1 MTSVELTGGRPLRGR
16 IRVPGDKSIS
26 HRALILAARASGTSR
41 LRSLSNGDD
50 VRRTTAAVRSLGA
63 AVEDG
68 ATDGAGTD
76 GIRVTGGVGRLH
88 PSETPIDVG
97 NSGTTIRLLSGFCA
111 AFPWLTVLTGDESVS
126 RRPMDR
132 VVAPLRHMGAS
143 VECRQPGCLAPLT
156 ILGGSL
162 RGIDYFPPVASAQ
175 LKGAVLLA
183 GLGAE
188 GQTVVHER
196 AHTRVHTEELLAA
209 CGADVEVSA
218 DGLVTCLR
226 PSELQPFEL
235 DVPGDPS
242 QAAFWLVAAC
252 ITPGSEVV
260 VERVYVGPGRDGFMD
275 VLGRMGA
282 DLDVEPLDDTTA
294 NLHARFGPLRATE
307 VGVLEIPGV
316 IDEIPALAV
325 AAAVAEGVTSF
336 QGAGELRVKE
346 TDRIATLASELA
358 AVGGRIEALAD
369 GLVIRGVPQLS
380 GGHVRSHGDHRVA
393 MALAVAGLAGPEST
407 RIEGWEAVATSYPDF
422 AGDLQSLL

>member
-1 MTSVELTGGRPLRGR
+1 MSSLELTGRRPLRGR

-50 VRRTTAAVRSLGA
+50 VRRTAAAVRSLGA
-63 AVEDG
+63 AID
-68 ATDGAGTD
+68 AAGSD
-76 GIRVTGGVGRLH
+76 GIRVTGGVESLH
-88 PSETPIDVG
+88 PSDGPIDVG

-111 AFPWLTVLTGDESVS
+111 GFPWLTVLTGDESVS

-132 VVAPLRHMGAS
+132 VVAPLREMGAS
-143 VECRQPGCLAPLT
+143 VDCHEPGCLAPLT
-156 ILGGSL
+156 VRGGNL

-188 GQTVVHER
+188 GETVVHER
-196 AHTRVHTEELLAA
+196 AQTRVHTEEMLAA

-218 DGLVTCLR
+218 DGLVTSLR

-260 VERVYVGPGRDGFMD
+260 VEKVYVGPGRSGFLD
-275 VLGRMGA
+275 VLRRMGA
-282 DLDVEPLDDTTA
+282 RVGVEPLDETTA
-294 NLHARFGPLRATE
+294 NVHARFGALKATE
-307 VGVLEIPGV
+307 VGVLEIPGL

-325 AAAVAEGVTSF
+325 AAAMAEGVTTF

-358 AVGGRIEALAD
+358 AVGARVEALAD
-369 GLVIRGVPQLS
+369 GLVISGVPQLS

-393 MALAVAGLAGPEST
+393 MALAVAGLAAPGLTS
-407 RIEGWEAVATSYPDF
+407 IEGWEAVATSYPDF
-422 AGDLQSLL
+422 GGDLQSLL